1 MTAGQISDGA
11 QELDAP
17 VPQPLHPVTEARLG
31 LLMRRGFD
39 EGAAIDLAHRLA
51 ARDGD
56 LDDRRL
62 CVECSRLQRDGV
74 CFAARMQWMPGVS
87 QFLTPLPTT
96 FQRCSFFDSALKA

>member
-1 MTAGQISDGA
+1 MTAGQISNGA
-11 QELDAP
+11 SELEAP
-17 VPQPLHPVTEARLG
+17 QPRPLHPLTEARLG

-39 EGAAIDLAHRLA
+39 EDAALELAHCLA
-51 ARDGD
+51 ARDVD

-62 CVECSRLQRDGV
+62 CVECSRLQRDGM

-96 FQRCSFFDSALKA
+96 FQRCSFFDSALKS